1 MRSAELSALIGERLT
16 SARAVRGLSLGALAR
31 AAGIGK
37 GSLSEIEGGSRNP
50 NLATLYA
57 LAGALDV
64 PMSWL
69 LAERAGAEVSSPGIH
84 TRLLAATQED
94 EVTVEVFALRLD
106 RGPMHRSEAHGA
118 HVTEHLL
125 VTRGRA
131 EVGPLDATVELGVG
145 ESLQWTADSRH
156 GYRALGEAPAEAVL
170 TMWWRRPRRF

>member
-16 SARAVRGLSLGALAR
+16 AARAVRGLSLGALAR

-37 GSLSEIEGGSRNP
+37 GSLSEIEAGSRNP

-69 LAERAGAEVSSPGIH
+69 LAEQAGAEVSSPGIR
-84 TRLLAATQED
+84 TRLLAATQAD
-94 EVTVEVFALRLD
+94 DATVEVYALRLD
-106 RGPMHRSEAHGA
+106 PGTMHRSEAHGA

-131 EVGPLDATVELGVG
+131 EVGPLDAPAELATG
-145 ESLQWTADSRH
+145 ESLRWRADSRH
-156 GYRALGEAPAEAVL
+156 GYRALDDAPAEAVL
-170 TMWWRRPRRF
+170 TMWWRPIDAR

>member
-1 MRSAELSALIGERLT
+1 MRSTELSALIGERLT

-50 NLATLYA
+50 NLSTLYA
-57 LAGALDV
+57 LAGALEV

-69 LAERAGAEVSSPGIH
+69 LAERTGAEVSAPGIH
-84 TRLLAATQED
+84 TRLLATTQAD
-94 EVTVEVFALRLD
+94 DVTVEVFALRLD
-106 RGPMHRSEAHGA
+106 PGPPHRSEPHGA

-131 EVGPLDATVELGVG
+131 EVGPLDAPAELGVG
-145 ESLQWTADSRH
+145 EALQWRADTRH
-156 GYRALGEAPAEAVL
+156 GYRALGDAPAEAVL
-170 TMWWRRPRRF
+170 TMWWRRAGNN